1 MTSHADPGDTVIEAR
16 EVDVVRERRLLL
28 AGISVTIRAGEHW
41 ALIGPNGAGKST
53 LLSVLG
59 AYRHPTRGQ
68 VDILGQRL
76 GRTDVFQLRR
86 SIGRVT
92 PQHPLRSAL
101 TAREVVLT
109 GATGTIDLMPRWTP
123 RPDELERADQL
134 LYLLGLSASAET
146 QWHLLSH
153 GERGRALIARAVLAR
168 PPLLLLDEPA
178 TGLDLRAREQLLTS
192 LDRIRD
198 AAPEATSVLVTHH
211 LEELPT
217 TTTHAL
223 LLREGRTVGCGRVE
237 KVLTT
242 EMMSDCFDHPV
253 SILRHAGRWAAVAAP
268 DSAAPHFLTR

>member
-1 MTSHADPGDTVIEAR
+1 MTSHADPGDKVIEAR

-123 RPDELERADQL
+123 RPDELERADHL
-134 LYLLGLSASAET
+134 LYLLGL
-146 QWHLLSH
+146 
-153 GERGRALIARAVLAR
+153 
-168 PPLLLLDEPA
+168 
-178 TGLDLRAREQLLTS
+178 
-192 LDRIRD
+192 
-198 AAPEATSVLVTHH
+198 
-211 LEELPT
+211 PT
-217 TTTHAL
+217 TTTHVL

-242 EMMSDCFDHPV
+242 EMMSNCFDHSV
-253 SILRHAGRWAAVAAP
+253 RILRHAGRWAAVAAP

>member
-1 MTSHADPGDTVIEAR
+1 MTGYADLGDKVIEAR
-16 EVDVVRERRLLL
+16 NVDVVREGRLLL

-86 SIGRVT
+86 SIGRVN

-123 RPDELERADQL
+123 HPDEVDRADHL
-134 LYLLGLSASAET
+134 LHLLGLSGSAEA

-153 GERGRALIARAVLAR
+153 GERGRVLIARAVLAR
-168 PPLLLLDEPA
+168 PGLLLLDEPA

-223 LLREGRTVGCGRVE
+223 LLREGRVVSCGPVE
-237 KVLTT
+237 EVLTT
-242 EMMSDCFDHPV
+242 ELMSDCFDHPV
-253 SILRHAGRWAAVAAP
+253 AILRNEGRWAAVAAP
-268 DSAAPHFLTR
+268 EPATPHFLTR